1 MKNKAQGF
9 AIRKD
14 RRDLQRVRRFLA
26 SLFKVAL
33 LVAALAL
40 YWRWHN
46 SDPGLGPI
54 FLSERKLVAANATYL
69 VPALGLSGSVALI
82 VAGFKVLR
90 ARRELR
96 PDAEPANSTQE
107 NQVPVS
113 L

>member
-1 MKNKAQGF
+1 MKDKGQGF

-14 RRDLQRVRRFLA
+14 RRDLQRVRR
-26 SLFKVAL
+26 LFKIAL
-33 LVAALAL
+33 LVAALGL

-46 SDPGLGPI
+46 GDPGLGPI

-90 ARRELR
+90 ARREVR
-96 PDAEPANSTQE
+96 REGEPANSTQE
-107 NQVPVS
+107 NQELVS